1 MKRFILGCLGVFSF
15 VGAQAAPSIFSSD
28 EKQTT
33 VIELFT
39 SQGCS
44 SCPPAERWLNK
55 LVEHP
60 GLWEDFIPLAFHVDY
75 WDRLGWKDVY
85 AKPEHTRRQYRYQ
98 KDGNVRVVYTPGFF
112 ANGQE
117 WRDWS
122 NWFETTMPESGEGVG
137 VLTLG
142 VKGKEVSATFDKGL
156 NRNIVLNVAVL
167 GFDIKTPIKAG
178 ENSGEDLPQE
188 FVVLGH
194 HQATSIN
201 GKWQLGLPSVSHKA
215 GRYALVGWVSGVNNQ
230 TPIQATGG
238 WLNNNVVIF

>member
-15 VGAQAAPSIFSSD
+15 VGAQAARSIFSSD
-28 EKQTT
+28 DKQTT

-39 SQGCS
+39 SKGCS

-142 VKGKEVSATFDKGL
+142 VKGKEVSYYV
-156 NRNIVLNVAVL
+156 R
-167 GFDIKTPIKAG
+167 
-178 ENSGEDLPQE
+178 
-188 FVVLGH
+188 
-194 HQATSIN
+194 
-201 GKWQLGLPSVSHKA
+201 
-215 GRYALVGWVSGVNNQ
+215 
-230 TPIQATGG
+230 
-238 WLNNNVVIF
+238 